1 MTTAKPRSTTGS
13 KLANSV
19 RRAKANPKQVTPA
32 TTASTAL
39 VNTQTQKT
47 IHERET
53 ITAMPCHRVW
63 PD

>member
-19 RRAKANPKQVTPA
+19 RRAKTQPAEETA
-32 TTASTAL
+32 TTQSTAP
-39 VNTQTQKT
+39 VNKQTEKAVS
-47 IHERET
+47 ESET
-53 ITAMPCHRVW
+53 ITAMPSNRVW

>member
-19 RRAKANPKQVTPA
+19 RRAKATPA
-32 TTASTAL
+32 DKTASEVKSATKPAST
-39 VNTQTQKT
+39 VVSESK
-47 IHERET
+47 T
-53 ITAMPCHRVW
+53 ITAMPSNRVW

>member
-19 RRAKANPKQVTPA
+19 RRAKATPA
-32 TTASTAL
+32 EETASEVKSATKPATPE
-39 VNTQTQKT
+39 VP
-47 IHERET
+47 ESET
-53 ITAMPCHRVW
+53 ITAMPSNRVW